1 MSKII
6 SQLVISLS
14 SGALSRQQFMMIL
27 SNKLLFKGKQ
37 NCGAQYFSKVSAE
50 IISRHLKN
58 IKKILGVKW
67 VGDNQRISVR
77 RLQIK
82 LNSYQALKAQP
93 LASLNNNLFFQVGD
107 LHIDIIARRVELAGE
122 ELFLT
127 ATEFEILHQLVAHA
141 GLILSSETL
150 TQNTTGI
157 IYDGQERSMDKNIRA
172 LREKLNDNP
181 TSPQRIKTIHSKR
194 YLLVTN
200 AFE

>member
-1 MSKII
+1 
-6 SQLVISLS
+6 
-14 SGALSRQQFMMIL
+14 MMIL

-37 NCGAQYFSKVSAE
+37 NCGSQYFTKVSGE
-50 IISRHLKN
+50 IINRRLKN
-58 IKKILGVKW
+58 IKQILGIKRVA
-67 VGDNQRISVR
+67 DNQRISAR

-82 LNSYQALKAQP
+82 LNSDQALKAQP
-93 LASLNNNLFFQVGD
+93 PANLNNNLFFQVGE
-107 LHIDIIARRVELAGE
+107 LHIDMIARRAELAGE

-157 IYDGQERSMDKNIRA
+157 IYDGQRQSMDKNIRT

-194 YLLVTN
+194 YLLVAN